1 MIRPF
6 TCLCFL
12 LACGS
17 GLYLYQSKHRVQL
30 LDRQI
35 EDTVHATEKL
45 REQTRVL
52 HAEWTLLNDP
62 QRLQTLADQFLTLKT
77 VAPGQF
83 TSMAELDNR
92 LPAVPAA
99 RPPRRRREPQPVPVA
114 QAPDAGRL
122 DSRTGGTCGADCAAT
137 RDAPDVAPP
146 SQTQAPP
153 ADRWRLRRRRSRLAR
168 PERKP
173 PPRPRR
179 RCRRRQRRRAPA
191 PCRMR
196 SAAAG
201 AVVPRP
207 IVAADVSRPA
217 WCRSGHR
224 RPPRTGRAYTGSALG
239 MARSSGGA
247 AAADAGAPRRGPSTQ
262 GGGG

>member
-1 MIRPF
+1 MIRPI

-77 VAPGQF
+77 VQPPQF
-83 TSMAELDNR
+83 TSMADLDNR
-92 LPAVPAA
+92 LPAVP
-99 RPPRRRREPQPVPVA
+99 PPAPVPPPEPQSVPVA
-114 QAPDAGRL
+114 QAAEPAQPDKPTQPL
-122 DSRTGGTCGADCAAT
+122 VADAAAAKPAEPT
-137 RDAPDVAPP
+137 IAASPPRPRPAEVAAVTSPPSPRPVDVAAVAVPH
-146 SQTQAPP
+146 A
-153 ADRWRLRRRRSRLAR
+153 

-173 PPRPRR
+173 VRPPAVVADVVRPQPAPYVPPRPI
-179 RCRRRQRRRAPA
+179 
-191 PCRMR
+191 M
-196 SAAAG
+196 
-201 AVVPRP
+201 
-207 IVAADVSRPA
+207 AADLTRPVVA
-217 WCRSGHR
+217 V
-224 RPPRTGRAYTGSALG
+224 RPPSAPFTGSALG
-239 MARSSGGA
+239 MARSSVA
-247 AAADAGAPRRGPSTQ
+247 LPQPMPVSSPWANSQ